1 MKNLVGLVA
10 PILLAACSD
19 VSQKS
24 LANANSAV
32 SNSIANTA
40 NSPAVPKRS
49 IADDPRISA
58 RTLIRDDDKGS
69 EWAKENDSRV
79 EPASRRIES
88 ISAHTGEKVSSI
100 MLAID
105 GAAARLKVTRV
116 QLLADVDD
124 ALAKGNLKRGQDT
137 TFGMDVWAWATSKYK
152 KN

>member
-1 MKNLVGLVA
+1 
-10 PILLAACSD
+10 
-19 VSQKS
+19 
-24 LANANSAV
+24 
-32 SNSIANTA
+32 
-40 NSPAVPKRS
+40 
-49 IADDPRISA
+49 
-58 RTLIRDDDKGS
+58 
-69 EWAKENDSRV
+69 
-79 EPASRRIES
+79 
-88 ISAHTGEKVSSI
+88 